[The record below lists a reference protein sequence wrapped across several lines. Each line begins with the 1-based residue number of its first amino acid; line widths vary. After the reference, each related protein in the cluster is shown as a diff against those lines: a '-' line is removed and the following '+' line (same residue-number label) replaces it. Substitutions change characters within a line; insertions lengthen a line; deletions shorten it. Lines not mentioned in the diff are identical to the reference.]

1 MFVEGLIT
9 LIARKRPLR
18 FLEAHNGLSALVVE
32 GTRIQQGDKIL
43 EYDGIWLSGFA
54 DSAAKGIPDAEL
66 TGPEA
71 RCAVLSEMV
80 NVSKKPIL
88 VDGDTGGSLAQF
100 QFLVKRLQQ
109 SGAAGVVVEDKVFPK
124 LNSLDPDAVQRLED
138 PKIFSQKIRVGKDAV
153 GSNFMIIAR
162 LESLNVGTGM
172 EDAIERARS
181 YIEAGCDGILIHSRS
196 GRSDEVLTFASEYV
210 DLCNENGRR
219 PALVAV
225 PTTYNMVTDQE
236 LGEAGFDIIIHAN
249 QMLRS
254 SYKAMKETATMIL
267 LNDRGF
273 EAEPFC
279 ASVPDVFRVVGFY
292 KLRDWQSSK
301 LLNLTA
307 IIPAAG
313 RDPIFKETPKALI
326 PIAGKT
332 VLDRQL
338 EILRSIG
345 IKKTTLTRGYKGDQ
359 FRRDDI
365 TILDNPDFDTKHS
378 AHSLFV
384 AREYMRGG
392 FLLVYSDILFNR
404 EIVEG
409 IINSDADIVLA
420 VDNSYRFHRADIAKP
435 LDLVISRE
443 KGPAHYRTLNPT
455 RMIEVRQIGRKIA
468 KELADH
474 EFIGMAYFS
483 QSVAEMLTKIYDDC
497 ELSVKGRFHE
507 AESFSRADVTDF
519 IQEVI
524 DRGLTVNGLEVFKG
538 WMEIH
543 APEDVTLAERELA
556 ESRSARTH

>member
-1 MFVEGLIT
+1 MEGLIS
-9 LIARKRPLR
+9 LLARKRPLR

-32 GTRIQQGDKIL
+32 GTRIQQGDKTL

-80 NVSKKPIL
+80 GVSKKPVL
-88 VDGDTGGSLAQF
+88 VDGDTGGSFAQF
-100 QFLVKRLQQ
+100 QFLVKRLEQ
-109 SGAAGVVVEDKVFPK
+109 SSATGVVVEDKVFPK

-138 PKIFSQKIRVGKDAV
+138 PKIFSQKIRVGKEAV
-153 GSNFMIIAR
+153 TGNFTIIAR
-162 LESLNVGTGM
+162 LESFNVGTGRD
-172 EDAIERARS
+172 DAVERARS
-181 YIEAGCDGILIHSRS
+181 YIQAGCDGILIHSRS
-196 GRSDEVLTFASEYV
+196 ASSDEVLGFASEYV
-210 DLCNENGRR
+210 GLCKECGRH

-236 LGEAGFDIIIHAN
+236 LANAGFDIIIHAN

-254 SYKAMKETATMIL
+254 SYKAMKEAATTIL

-279 ASVPDVFRVVGFY
+279 ATVPEIFRAVGFY
-292 KLRDWQSSK
+292 KLRDSQSSK

-313 RDPIFKETPKALI
+313 RDPIFKGIPKALI

-338 EILRSIG
+338 EILRSVG
-345 IKKTTLTRGYKGDQ
+345 IKKTILIRGYEGGQ
-359 FRRDDI
+359 FKRDDL
-365 TILDNPDFDTKHS
+365 TLLDNPDYDTKHS
-378 AHSLFV
+378 AHSLFI
-384 AREYMRGG
+384 ARDYMRGG
-392 FLLVYSDILFNR
+392 FLLVFSDILFSR
-404 EIVEG
+404 EIVEAV
-409 IINSDADIVLA
+409 INSDADIVLA
-420 VDNSYRFHRADIAKP
+420 VDNSYRFHRADITKP
-435 LDLVISRE
+435 LDLVIGRE
-443 KGPAHYRTLNPT
+443 KGSAHYRTLNPV

-474 EFIGMAYFS
+474 EFIGIAYFS
-483 QSVAEMLTKIYDDC
+483 QAVAEMLTRIYDDC

-524 DRGLTVNGLEVFKG
+524 DRGLTVNGLGVFKG

-543 APEDVTLAERELA
+543 APEDVRLAERELA
-556 ESRSARTH
+556 ESKSAGTH

>member
-1 MFVEGLIT
+1 MSVEGLIS
-9 LIARKRPLR
+9 LLSRKRPLR

-32 GTRIQQGDKIL
+32 TTRIQHGDKTL

-80 NVSKKPIL
+80 SVSKKPVL

-100 QFLVKRLQQ
+100 QFLVKRLDQ
-109 SGAAGVVVEDKVFPK
+109 SSAAGVVIEDKVFPK

-138 PKIFSQKIRVGKDAV
+138 PKIFSQKIRVAKGTV
-153 GSNFMIIAR
+153 ESQFMIIAR

-172 EDAIERARS
+172 EDALERAKI

-196 GRSDEVLTFASEYV
+196 TRSDEVLAFASEYV
-210 DLCNENGRR
+210 DLCNESGRR
-219 PALVAV
+219 PVLVAV
-225 PTTYNMVTDQE
+225 PTTYNLATDQE
-236 LGEAGFDIIIHAN
+236 LAEAGFDIIIHAN

-273 EAEPFC
+273 EAEPLC
-279 ASVPDVFRVVGFY
+279 ASVPEVFRAVGFY

-313 RDPIFKETPKALI
+313 RDPVFKETPKALI

-338 EILRSIG
+338 EILRSVG
-345 IKKTTLTRGYKGDQ
+345 IKKTTLIRGYKGDQ
-359 FRRDDI
+359 FKRDDI
-365 TILDNPDFDTKHS
+365 TILDNPDFDAKHS

-392 FLLVYSDILFNR
+392 FLLVFSDILFTR

-409 IINSDADIVLA
+409 IIHSDSDIVLA

-483 QSVAEMLTKIYDDC
+483 QSVAEMLTRIYDDC

-507 AESFSRADVTDF
+507 ADSFSRADVTDF

-543 APEDVTLAERELA
+543 ASEDVSLAERELA
-556 ESRSARTH
+556 ESKSARTH